1 MISKSNKRGVILI
14 ALLALIIIYTPRI
27 LMSLRG
33 EDEFIV
39 KAYANHQNTDTL
51 KKSYQKK
58 NYHTKQY
65 NKTTNNSKKLKFR
78 VPPVRFNPNNYSSED
93 WLYLGLSEKQTEVIL
108 KFLKSGIRS
117 NEGLKKIYVLP
128 KELYE
133 LIKDSTYYNQQ
144 PEEQKE
150 LISEPIFE
158 QKSVLELNNSEM
170 EDLVK
175 IKGIGNFFANQIIK
189 RRIQLGGYY
198 SKEQLLEVWKLDTT
212 VYNKIESNIKIDTF
226 LIDKI
231 DLNTVSKEKLQKHPY
246 FNWGQAN
253 SIVQIRKQ
261 KGKFEAIND
270 ILQSKLISDSLY
282 QKVKPYLKVK

>member
-1 MISKSNKRGVILI
+1 
-14 ALLALIIIYTPRI
+14 
-27 LMSLRG
+27 
-33 EDEFIV
+33 
-39 KAYANHQNTDTL
+39 
-51 KKSYQKK
+51 
-58 NYHTKQY
+58 
-65 NKTTNNSKKLKFR
+65 
-78 VPPVRFNPNNYSSED
+78 
-93 WLYLGLSEKQTEVIL
+93 
-108 KFLKSGIRS
+108 
-117 NEGLKKIYVLP
+117 
-128 KELYE
+128 
-133 LIKDSTYYNQQ
+133 
-144 PEEQKE
+144 
-150 LISEPIFE
+150 
-158 QKSVLELNNSEM
+158 M

-246 FNWGQAN
+246 FNWSQAN